1 MLISPKSSHRLKWR
15 GEGYFNP
22 KHIKIWDGML
32 TFALEYKPKGEM
44 MYCTINGHSR
54 LERIRSGD
62 KCVKW
67 RQVGEMRPISDC
79 LARRRDKSTDS
90 FRSPLP
96 IYKYHYRKWPI
107 DKWSNLKTM
116 HNIIWN
122 FPMSSNHYSVMN
134 LFMYKHDNNFH
145 TIPFSWYWLWRTSN
159 ARGSLFYYMAG
170 GAKMSRDQASTGS
183 QDIPE
188 SKDILKI
195 PIPGFFRD
203 FRKTLNNCFQ
213 AFNPFRRP

>member
-1 MLISPKSSHRLKWR
+1 MKTSWWNETNFRL
-15 GEGYFNP
+15 
-22 KHIKIWDGML
+22 
-32 TFALEYKPKGEM
+32 
-44 MYCTINGHSR
+44 
-54 LERIRSGD
+54 SGAATG
-62 KCVKW
+62 KVHC
-67 RQVGEMRPISDC
+67 Q
-79 LARRRDKSTDS
+79 
-90 FRSPLP
+90 FRSLLP

-116 HNIIWN
+116 HNTIWN

-195 PIPGFFRD
+195 PFPGFFRD